1 MPAIHE
7 VYALDPKNGK
17 VVWSFTGG
25 SIYDES
31 FMAPPVWVNGTVYV
45 SDLFTIRALDPATG
59 HVRWNHSYPV
69 PHRLDGASPAV
80 GRSGLFFCDEDGY
93 FYRLDAHTGEQL
105 WKMRLPV
112 LGTPTIASD
121 GTVYIALLNQSTVL
135 AMHPN
140 GFIQWTLVSG
150 KRGGWSVHCR
160 A

>member
-17 VVWSFTGG
+17 VVWSFGDPDLD
-25 SIYDES
+25 SN

-59 HVRWNHSYPV
+59 HVRWNHTYPP

-121 GTVYIALLNQSTVL
+121 GTVYLALLNQSTVL